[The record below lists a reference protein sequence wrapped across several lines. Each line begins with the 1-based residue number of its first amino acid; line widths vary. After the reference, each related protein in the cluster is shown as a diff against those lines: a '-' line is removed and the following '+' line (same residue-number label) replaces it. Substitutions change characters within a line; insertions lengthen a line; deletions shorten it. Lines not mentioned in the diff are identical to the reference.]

1 MTPDGQMYFLRTEN
15 AVNGWLEEPSITEIH
30 FIQAKVKLD
39 VRYKEISP
47 LLKQAIAIIIHR
59 VQGGTLS

>member
-47 LLKQAIAIIIHR
+47 L
-59 VQGGTLS
+59 